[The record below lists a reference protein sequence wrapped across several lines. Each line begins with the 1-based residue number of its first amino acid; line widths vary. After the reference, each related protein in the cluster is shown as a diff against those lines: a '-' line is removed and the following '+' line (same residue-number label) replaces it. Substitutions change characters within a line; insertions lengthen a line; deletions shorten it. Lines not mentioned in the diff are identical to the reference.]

1 MRSRAII
8 VLAALAGAIVSGG
21 WLLQRGMHTGESVY
35 DRARLFDGVMT
46 HISRYYV
53 DSIPEA
59 DLYRKAVDGMIGE
72 LNDPHT
78 AFLAADRLRRLSE
91 STSGRYGGLGIQ
103 IEPRD
108 RWITV
113 IAPLPDTPA
122 ERAGI
127 QTGDR
132 IVEIEGASTEGW
144 TADEALKALRG
155 DPGSRVTIA
164 VERPGLATRLP
175 FTLTRREIKVRSV
188 QNVSMLQDS
197 VGYLDV
203 NVFSEA
209 TAEELRTGIES
220 LVGRG
225 ARELIVDLRGNP
237 GGLLEQGVGVADL
250 FLDPGD
256 KIVGMRG
263 RTREANR
270 DFTDRTAERWPN
282 VAVAVLVDSG
292 SASASE
298 IVAGALQDHDRAVII
313 GTTTFGKGSAQ
324 SVFPMPGGSALKLT
338 TALWY
343 TPSGRSINRPL
354 TQAPA
359 DSEPASTPD
368 TAAPTYKTAAGRTVV
383 GGGGIVPDLIVS
395 NPVLTPEELA
405 FQQAL
410 GRNVPAFRDALN
422 EYVRSLQA
430 SRSIPSRD
438 FTVTREMR
446 EALWARMQ
454 RRSITVDR
462 AVYDGAAP
470 LVDRVLGLE
479 IARYVFGGDAE
490 FRRTI
495 KDDPA
500 ILVAL
505 DLLRGAGSQRELLER
520 AARRQADQSRSSAA
534 GGS

>member
-8 VLAALAGAIVSGG
+8 VLAALGGSIVSGG

-78 AFLAADRLRRLSE
+78 SFLAADRLRRLAE

-155 DPGSRVTIA
+155 DPGSRVTFAI
-164 VERPGLATRLP
+164 ERPGLDSRLP
-175 FTLTRREIKVRSV
+175 FTLVRREIKVRSV
-188 QNVSMLQDS
+188 QNVSMLRDS

-209 TAEELRTGIES
+209 TAEELRAGIET

-225 ARELIVDLRGNP
+225 ARDLILDLRGNP

-270 DFTDRTAERWPN
+270 DFTDRTAERWPEL
-282 VAVAVLVDSG
+282 AVVVLVDSG

-298 IVAGALQDHDRAVII
+298 IVAGALQDHDRALIV

-343 TPSGRSINRPL
+343 TPSGRSINRPIAG
-354 TQAPA
+354 TPA
-359 DSEPASTPD
+359 DSEAVTPAD
-368 TAAPTYKTAAGRTVV
+368 TVTPTYRTAGGRTMQ
-383 GGGGIVPDLIVS
+383 GGGGIVPDLIVG
-395 NPVLTPEELA
+395 NPVAGPQEVA

-430 SRSIPSRD
+430 SRSITSRD
-438 FTVTREMR
+438 FTVTPAMR
-446 EALWARMQ
+446 DALWTRMQ
-454 RRSITVDR
+454 RRSIAMDR
-462 AVYDGAAP
+462 AVYDAAAP
-470 LVDRVLGLE
+470 LVDRVLTLE

-490 FRRTI
+490 FRRGV

-500 ILVAL
+500 IQVAL
-505 DLLRGAGSQRELLER
+505 ELLREAGSQRELLER
-520 AARRQADQSRSSAA
+520 ATKRQADQTRNATAA
-534 GGS
+534 GS